1 MAFGFSGS
9 QSCGHKKSSVKSVG
23 RSWRRW
29 ESLAS
34 ESEAFA
40 HIKCDTCRL
49 LAMVENLAEP
59 TGAGLMKYSTKR
71 APAVDDEV
79 EIAAA
84 A

>member
-1 MAFGFSGS
+1 MAFKLSGT
-9 QSCGHKKSSVKSVG
+9 QACGHKKSSVKSVG

-29 ESLAS
+29 ESLAI

-59 TGAGLMKYSTKR
+59 TGTGLMKYSTKR
-71 APAVDDEV
+71 AAAAGDEV